1 MSLLI
6 YMYDNDTGVHLPNKI
21 DTYPITLI
29 TKCPSVASVHN
40 NICDCQLFCV
50 FTKIQDVDIVVQS
63 ENDAVILKKIID
75 FGKYPYKVEYSKS
88 SIWFTNKAA
97 HNIIISS
104 NVKLSSDELYT
115 LLKLYLNEILLSTPK
130 KRNSYR
136 VINFRNGKQLMKTPD
151 KQSAIDE
158 CNNTPCSIVI
168 DNDGT
173 EIYRTKFGKVTIP
186 RTNINRQLH
195 KYNIF
200 QSINGTFKIK
210 T

>member
-1 MSLLI
+1 M
-6 YMYDNDTGVHLPNKI
+6 
-21 DTYPITLI
+21 
-29 TKCPSVASVHN
+29 
-40 NICDCQLFCV
+40 NIANLV
-50 FTKIQDVDIVVQS
+50 Y
-63 ENDAVILKKIID
+63 
-75 FGKYPYKVEYSKS
+75 G
-88 SIWFTNKAA
+88 
-97 HNIIISS
+97 
-104 NVKLSSDELYT
+104 SSDELYT

-168 DNDGT
+168 DSDGT

-186 RTNINRQLH
+186 KTSINRQLR

-200 QSINGTFKIK
+200 QNNNGTFKIK
-210 T
+210 M